1 MISLNQLGKS
11 HGARTLFADV
21 SLQLNQGSRYGV
33 VGANG
38 SGKSTLLRIIAGQ
51 EEASEGSASIPK
63 NTRIG
68 VLEQDHFQYENER
81 IIDVVMM
88 GNAELWAAMVE
99 KEELLANAHD
109 HFDADRYTVLEDIIL
124 GQDGYGLEAR
134 AGEILEGLMIP
145 TELHEEPLST
155 LSGGFK
161 LRVLLAQTLA
171 SKPEVLLLDEPT
183 NHLDIVSIA
192 WLETFLREYD
202 GCVLVVS
209 HDRRFL
215 DSISTHILDVD
226 YEKITL
232 YTGNYERFE
241 IEKVA
246 ERERMEARIEKQEQE
261 IADKKKFVERFRAKA
276 TKARQAQ
283 SKLKQIEKIEVEEVP
298 VSSRQYP
305 LFRFQSVR
313 PPGKEVLKAEG
324 IEKSFDE
331 PVLKGVDLTVHRG
344 DRLAII
350 GPNGVGKSTFLKI
363 MMGELEPD
371 KGEAEWGYETYPG
384 YFSQDH
390 AELHEEPEAT
400 LLEWLWTYCPERNEG
415 YVRGKLAEVLFTR
428 DDVFKKLENLSGGEA
443 SRLVFSHLNIIE
455 PNVLVL
461 DEPTNHLDL
470 EGIEA
475 LVEGLKNYDG
485 TILFVS
491 HDRWFVS
498 QLATRVL
505 ELRHEGFDDYR
516 GTYEQYLDHHGAD
529 HLNRQHALS
538 QA

>member
-11 HGARTLFADV
+11 HGARTLFADA
-21 SLQLNQGSRYGV
+21 SIQLNPGNRYGV

-38 SGKSTLLRIIAGQ
+38 SGKSTVLRIIAGQ
-51 EEASEGSASIPK
+51 EEASTGSVSVPK
-63 NTRIG
+63 NARVG
-68 VLEQDHFQYENER
+68 VLEQDHFQYEDER

-88 GNAELWAAMVE
+88 GNAELWQAMVE
-99 KEELLANAHD
+99 KEKLLANAHE
-109 HFDADRYTVLEDIIL
+109 HFDADRYTELEDIVI
-124 GQDGYGLEAR
+124 GQDGYSLEAR

-145 TELHEEPLST
+145 TELHKEPLST

-171 SKPEVLLLDEPT
+171 YEPEILLLDEPT

-192 WLETFLREYD
+192 WLENFLKNYD

-215 DSISTHILDVD
+215 DAISTHILDVD

-232 YTGNYERFE
+232 YTGDYGQFE
-241 IEKVA
+241 VA
-246 ERERMEARIEKQEQE
+246 KREERERMEARIAKQEQE
-261 IADKKKFVERFRAKA
+261 IASHKAFVDRFRAKA

-283 SKLKQIEKIEVEEVP
+283 SKLKQMEKIVIEEIP
-298 VSSRQYP
+298 QSSRQYP
-305 LFRFQSVR
+305 HFRFTACR
-313 PPGKEVLKAEG
+313 PPGKEVVSAKG
-324 IEKSFDE
+324 IHKSFDDDL
-331 PVLKGVDLTVHRG
+331 VLNGVDITVHRD

-363 MMGELEPD
+363 LMGQLEPD
-371 KGEAEWGYETYPG
+371 TGTVEWGYETHPG

-390 AELHEEPEAT
+390 AELEETPEYS
-400 LLEWLWTYCPERNEG
+400 LLDWLWTYCPERNEG
-415 YVRGKLAEVLFTR
+415 FVRGKLAEVLFTR
-428 DDVFKKLENLSGGEA
+428 DDVFKKLKNLSGGEA
-443 SRLVFSHLNIIE
+443 ARLVFSHLNILE
-455 PNVLVL
+455 PNILVL

-475 LVEGLKNYDG
+475 LVEGLQNYDG
-485 TILFVS
+485 TIIFVS

-505 ELRHEGFDDYR
+505 ELKHRGFDDYP
-516 GTYEQYLDHHGAD
+516 GTYEQYLAHRGTD
-529 HLNRQHALS
+529 HLEH
-538 QA
+538 